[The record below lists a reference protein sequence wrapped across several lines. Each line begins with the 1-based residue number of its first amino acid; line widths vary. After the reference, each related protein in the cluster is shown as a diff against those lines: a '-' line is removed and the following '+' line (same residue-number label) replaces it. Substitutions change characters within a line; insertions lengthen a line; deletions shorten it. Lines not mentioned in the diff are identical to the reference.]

1 MSAVSQKS
9 PFGSP
14 CVSPRNRMAN
24 GDRSWI
30 DVQRNTFTNWTN
42 VVLQKRH
49 ESIKDLQCDLSDGFM
64 LKCMY
69 EVLTEKDF
77 GRFKKAKMR
86 ISKVENLSRVL
97 QKFSSDGLR
106 LVNIGAEDIC
116 DGNPKIILGLI
127 WSLITKYQ
135 IMAMRGGHASPV
147 KGRLKSS
154 SEAGGERSPQKS
166 AISPKKVLLRWLNV
180 QLVDYPTEV
189 KDFRRSWVNGHALC
203 DLVDSFAPDQLLPE
217 GTRADSALSRIEEA
231 MAVAEER
238 LGVPRVLES
247 EHLLSGADD
256 LSTMTYISYFQKA
269 ELLPEKPPT
278 PEHEPISEEPDHGLV
293 DADNFEESQLT
304 EENLLND
311 EFLASE
317 KIHEDR
323 LDGADVKGTSG
334 LTSASSADSSRSK
347 KKKSAS
353 IDTLSS
359 KKGGKKKARVMLCH
373 NCERVLPERNF
384 KMFQKRKGVLRQCV
398 RCIRREPVFTEVK
411 CTRSKN

>member
-49 ESIKDLQCDLSDGFM
+49 ESIKSLELDLSDGFM

-69 EVLTEKDF
+69 EVLTDKDF

-147 KGRLKSS
+147 KGRSKQ
-154 SEAGGERSPQKS
+154 ADGERSPQKS
-166 AISPKKVLLRWLNV
+166 PISPKKVLLRWLNV

-189 KDFRRSWVNGHALC
+189 KDFRQSWVDGHALC

-217 GTRADSALSRIEEA
+217 DTRADSALSRIEEA

-269 ELLPEKPPT
+269 ELLPERPPT
-278 PEHEPISEEPDHGLV
+278 PEPEPILEKPDHGLV

-304 EENLLND
+304 EENLLNE

-317 KIHEDR
+317 KTHQDR
-323 LDGADVKGTSG
+323 LDGADVKGTSA

-347 KKKSAS
+347 KKKKSAS
-353 IDTLSS
+353 IDTRSS
-359 KKGGKKKARVMLCH
+359 KKDGKKKASVMLCH

-384 KMFQKRKGVLRQCV
+384 KLFQRRKGALRQCV
-398 RCIRREPVFTEVK
+398 RCVRREPVFTEPK
-411 CTRSKN
+411 WARAKN